1 MARPRN
7 IIPRIVGI
15 DMVELASKI
24 LKMSDAEKAAWLTKA
39 VSDCIEG
46 CSDPNCDPFIRV
58 QFERSLAQMRSKQEI
73 DAQTYKN
80 RLARQGKT
88 PQEPTADSLAASA
101 NGAYNTPT
109 RESET
114 RGPQTDNNLAESA
127 TRTSEAVKALA
138 DASTREGEDGLDH
151 RGNTGTLESST
162 SAKTLREARE
172 AQARES
178 QPAGERGKRSRAISR
193 PVDAPAGSPA
203 DVDATPAK
211 KPYGSCG
218 HVMLTN
224 EEGAHL
230 REIYGENLAIAID
243 ILDGY
248 LENNPKALK
257 KYKNHAAVL
266 RKGNWVYNKI
276 LEMKDKELRLN
287 NAKKQGDRR
296 SFAQKDRDD
305 RSNWLTHSMF
315 ELPEAANG

>member
-1 MARPRN
+1 
-7 IIPRIVGI
+7 
-15 DMVELASKI
+15 MVELASKI

-88 PQEPTADSLAASA
+88 
-101 NGAYNTPT
+101 
-109 RESET
+109 
-114 RGPQTDNNLAESA
+114 LAESA
-127 TRTSEAVKALA
+127 RCATSEAVKALA
-138 DASTREGEDGLDH
+138 DGDIREDSLNVSSSSNGA
-151 RGNTGTLESST
+151 TMESVT
-162 SAKTLREARE
+162 SAKTFVTTTDATTPCTISTDGPRQAEAR
-172 AQARES
+172 QSRGTGSDSLRGTKQPES
-178 QPAGERGKRSRAISR
+178 HSGKDS
-193 PVDAPAGSPA
+193 VLLPA
-203 DVDATPAK
+203 DPK

-218 HVMLTN
+218 HVMLTDA
-224 EEGAHL
+224 EGHHL
-230 REIYGENLAIAID
+230 REVYGDDLAIAID

-257 KYKNHAAVL
+257 KYKNHSAVL